1 MSIYTKY
8 IDKLFQISYYEKKW
22 RKRLH
27 PIIEYIYNML
37 PPNKQRNNG
46 WIYFNCPM
54 CHYTEASD
62 TKERGNILFFDDG
75 FVYQCFNCKFKC
87 GFTLGHH
94 LSKNCYQFIKEIA
107 DPKELSTLIE
117 MVNKYAE
124 EHDSSG
130 EYSKATI
137 KREFRDIP
145 EGYKSIRES
154 MANHEDNIYFQY
166 ALAYIND
173 RCPRLLNW
181 SDLMWKDNTTSFL
194 IPCYENG
201 RIVGYSLRSLDDNV
215 HNKYMHFVP
224 QGYVFNYDNLYL
236 PRKYE
241 IITEG
246 QLDALSINCLSILS
260 NEFTQDRLR
269 RIMPFIEDKEIIV
282 MPDRDKAGKKVVDQI
297 INEDLPFSVAYPNWN
312 YSIKDCFDAV
322 KKYGRLYT
330 IYSILTSKESDKGL
344 IKMKSMTWFK

>member
-1 MSIYTKY
+1 M
-8 IDKLFQISYYEKKW
+8 
-22 RKRLH
+22 H
-27 PIIEYIYNML
+27 PIVEYIYNLL
-37 PPNKQRNNG
+37 PPHKQRHNG

-87 GFTLGHH
+87 GFHLGGY
-94 LSKNCYQFIKEIA
+94 LSRNCSQFIKELAGTQELIKLVKMV
-107 DPKELSTLIE
+107 KEYNEKNGDTVIE
-117 MVNKYAE
+117 QRVV
-124 EHDSSG
+124 
-130 EYSKATI
+130 

-154 MANHEDNIYFQY
+154 MANHEDNLYFQY
-166 ALAYIND
+166 AEAYIKE
-173 RCPRLLNW
+173 RSPRLLNW
-181 SDLMWKDNTTSFL
+181 ADLMWKDGSSSFL

-201 RIVGYSLRSLDDNV
+201 RIVGYSLRRLEDDVN
-215 HNKYMHFVP
+215 NKYMHFVP

-236 PRKYE
+236 PRQYE

-269 RIMPFIEDKEIIV
+269 RIMPFIDNKEIII
-282 MPDRDKAGKKVVDQI
+282 MPDRDKAGKKLVDQVI
-297 INEDLPFSVAYPNWN
+297 DDDLPFSVSFPNWD
-312 YSIKDCFDAV
+312 YGIKDTFDAV
-322 KKYGRLYT
+322 NKYGRLYT
-330 IYSILTSKESDKGL
+330 IYTILTSKESNKDL
-344 IKMKSMTWFK
+344 IKMKSMTWFR